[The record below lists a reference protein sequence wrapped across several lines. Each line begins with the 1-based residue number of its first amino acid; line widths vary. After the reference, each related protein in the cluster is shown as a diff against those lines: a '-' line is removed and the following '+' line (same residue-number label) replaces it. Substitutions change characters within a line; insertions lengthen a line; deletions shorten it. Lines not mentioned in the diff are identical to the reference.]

1 MAKLL
6 SGTLNAQGLRVGI
19 IASQFNEFVTAR
31 LVQGAEE
38 ALRMHG
44 INEQDTI
51 LVEVPGAM
59 ELPQIA
65 QVMATTAHWDALVA
79 IGSVIRGETSHF
91 DIVCSEAARGLAEV
105 ATRTGVPIAFGV
117 LTTETVEQAIA
128 RSGGKMGNRGFD
140 AAETAIKMATLFK
153 KLSSPVESND

>member
-19 IASQFNEFVTAR
+19 IASQFNEFITAR
-31 LVQGAEE
+31 LVQGAED

-44 INEQDTI
+44 VHEQDTVLI
-51 LVEVPGAM
+51 QVPGAM

-65 QVMATTAHWDALVA
+65 QAMAVSARWDALVA

-91 DIVCSEAARGLAEV
+91 EIVAHEAARGLAEI
-105 ATRTGVPIAFGV
+105 ARRTGVPISFGV
-117 LTTETVEQAIA
+117 LATDTIEQAIA
-128 RSGGKMGNRGFD
+128 RSGGEMGNRGFD
-140 AAETAIKMATLFK
+140 AAETAIRMATLFK
-153 KLSSPVESND
+153 KLSSLTESND